1 MVREKAEKQKQKA
14 KEMLGISD
22 DRAQEIFEQQPDR
35 KQQKRE
41 KLKEEGKLEKVE
53 GQAQSNPESVETR
66 PEETEEEPEPEA
78 EEKTEDAEEEVE
90 LVACPEC
97 GDEFDS
103 SRGMNV
109 HKSQVH

>member
-1 MVREKAEKQKQKA
+1 MVREEAEKQKQKA

-35 KQQKRE
+35 KQQKRK

-53 GQAQSNPESVETR
+53 GQAQSNPESVETG
-66 PEETEEEPEPEA
+66 PEETAEPEPEP
-78 EEKTEDAEEEVE
+78 EEETEDEGEEVE
-90 LVACPEC
+90 LVECPEC

-103 SRGMNV
+103 SRGMKV